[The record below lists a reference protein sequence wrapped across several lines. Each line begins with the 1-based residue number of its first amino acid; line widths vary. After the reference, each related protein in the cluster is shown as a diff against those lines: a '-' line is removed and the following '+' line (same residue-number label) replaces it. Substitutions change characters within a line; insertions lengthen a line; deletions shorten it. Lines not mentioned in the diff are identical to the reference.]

1 MKENTIKSLILQ
13 SYTEQCKG
21 YNNNNRKTENAAF
34 AKVLQQ
40 KRLTFLGGMAAI
52 RELAIKIGIDAEI
65 LNKIYFV
72 EIEDKERV

>member
-40 KRLTFLGGMAAI
+40 KDSLFWA
-52 RELAIKIGIDAEI
+52 
-65 LNKIYFV
+65 V
-72 EIEDKERV
+72 WQQ